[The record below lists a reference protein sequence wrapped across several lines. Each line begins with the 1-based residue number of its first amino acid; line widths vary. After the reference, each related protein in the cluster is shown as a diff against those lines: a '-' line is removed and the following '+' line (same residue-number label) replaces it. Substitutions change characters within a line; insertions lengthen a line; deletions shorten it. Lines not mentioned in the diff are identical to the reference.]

1 MHLSTR
7 IAWPEAAA
15 LLLGD
20 SAHNVTPQLGQ
31 GCNSALEDTRL
42 LSAALEAAA
51 PEAAFAAAA
60 ASSGDTEAGAAAGT
74 DAGAGAAPAAEAVA
88 GAAARPAVAA
98 ALARY
103 ERRRLPQAHA
113 LQLIEEENAWVR
125 RPAAPGREPLRMT
138 YMRVAW
144 ACAAALLAAAHAM
157 LAALPGPLA
166 ARAPQLSPSLFEN
179 VMATAAPYDAL
190 HWAVRAAPL
199 VAAALLWGAVA
210 AALAVVRTAVR
221 ALLMVAAGG

>member
-1 MHLSTR
+1 
-7 IAWPEAAA
+7 
-15 LLLGD
+15 
-20 SAHNVTPQLGQ
+20 
-31 GCNSALEDTRL
+31 
-42 LSAALEAAA
+42 
-51 PEAAFAAAA
+51 
-60 ASSGDTEAGAAAGT
+60 
-74 DAGAGAAPAAEAVA
+74 
-88 GAAARPAVAA
+88 
-98 ALARY
+98 
-103 ERRRLPQAHA
+103 
-113 LQLIEEENAWVR
+113 
-125 RPAAPGREPLRMT
+125 
-138 YMRVAW
+138 MRVAW